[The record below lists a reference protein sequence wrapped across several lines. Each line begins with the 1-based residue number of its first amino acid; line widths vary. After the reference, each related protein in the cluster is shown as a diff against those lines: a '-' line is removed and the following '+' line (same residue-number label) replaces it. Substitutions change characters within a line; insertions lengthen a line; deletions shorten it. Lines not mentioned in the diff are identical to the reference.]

1 MIIEKFFLNLH
12 RRDYCPATLKMNSE
26 FIDIDGQR
34 LHYTVQGSGR
44 PLIMMHGWGCT
55 HETVAS
61 MAAVAAETHTVY
73 SVDFPGFGRS
83 PEPAEVWGVEDYTRL
98 IEKMARKL
106 GLERPVLLGHSFG
119 GRVGLLFASRNDVD
133 KLILVDAAGVRP
145 SRPLKYYLKV
155 YSFKAGKWLTRL
167 IHGRE
172 KAEAIIEARPQ
183 RLGRL

>member
-26 FIDIDGQR
+26 FIDLDGQR
-34 LHYTVQGSGR
+34 LHYTLQGSGR

-83 PEPAEVWGVEDYTRL
+83 PEPAEV
-98 IEKMARKL
+98 
-106 GLERPVLLGHSFG
+106 
-119 GRVGLLFASRNDVD
+119 
-133 KLILVDAAGVRP
+133 
-145 SRPLKYYLKV
+145 
-155 YSFKAGKWLTRL
+155 
-167 IHGRE
+167 
-172 KAEAIIEARPQ
+172 
-183 RLGRL
+183 